1 MKREDLEKIIKES
14 ENEIS
19 NIGAEVFVLRAKM
32 KRAKE
37 RLKEYKEMLEKENF
51 REKKDEESR

>member
-1 MKREDLEKIIKES
+1 MLLGEKRRGLVAIR
-14 ENEIS
+14 S
-19 NIGAEVFVLRAKM
+19 NIGAEAFALRAKM

-37 RLKEYKEMLEKENF
+37 RLREYKGMLEKENF